1 MKAGLPHSSNSG
13 AASVELNHPK
23 ACSFSHGAMQNLGGG
38 RIEVPW
44 GRTDSLAVWVG
55 TQKDRRH
62 HRSRLYERGQQQRK
76 KWLL

>member
-38 RIEVPW
+38 ELKCL
-44 GRTDSLAVWVG
+44 GA
-55 TQKDRRH
+55 
-62 HRSRLYERGQQQRK
+62 GQIALQSG
-76 KWLL
+76 